1 MLMTIPITEPALY
14 DSLRPAG
21 FWIRALG
28 RGVDWLFLGLIGII
42 VALFKA
48 FIGGAMGELTGQPVA
63 MGDAGGNTFLGWV
76 GSALATLGYYFAFEG
91 IAGSTVGKRV
101 TGLQVIAFDQTPIR
115 FVQAVKRSLAIFV
128 DALFFGI
135 VAAQVMSDSAEK
147 QRVGDKWAG
156 TRVVLRR
163 SLPPALLTTRGVMI
177 TAFIT
182 ATVLAFEIL
191 VVFEYLEF
199 VAKK

>member
-1 MLMTIPITEPALY
+1 MLRTISFTEPAPN

-21 FWIRALG
+21 FWIRAVA
-28 RGVDWLFLGLIGII
+28 RGVDWFILALIGIP
-42 VALFKA
+42 VTFFKA
-48 FIGGAMGELTGQPVA
+48 FIAGVMGLTEQPAV
-63 MGDAGGNTFLGWV
+63 MGNAGGITFLGWV

-101 TGLQVIAFDQTPIR
+101 TGLQVISFDQRPIR
-115 FVQAVKRSLAIFV
+115 FVQAVKRSLAFFV

-135 VAAQVMSDSAEK
+135 IAAQVMSDSVEK

-156 TRVVLRR
+156 TRVVMRR
-163 SLPPALLTTRGVMI
+163 TLPLTLLTTRGVMI

-191 VVFEYLEF
+191 VVFEYLEY
-199 VAKK
+199 VART